1 MISPATLSES
11 PALLGVQRAASSR
24 QLVLLGV
31 AGQYYGVPIEVLREI
46 LPPRPFT
53 PLPGSA
59 ACVCGLINL
68 RGRIVTTL
76 DLGVRMGLG
85 PCASHP
91 DHRIVVLD
99 HGSTLVGLVVEE
111 VVRIVRGE
119 QSEISLPSDG
129 HRTPGQPAHYLR
141 GIGSTEEC
149 EFAVLDPG
157 ELFRAV
163 LL

>member
-1 MISPATLSES
+1 
-11 PALLGVQRAASSR
+11 
-24 QLVLLGV
+24 VLLGV
-31 AGQYYGVPIEVLREI
+31 AGQHYGVPIEALREI

-68 RGRIVTTL
+68 RGRIITTL
-76 DLGVRMGLG
+76 DLGVRLGLEA
-85 PCASHP
+85 CASHG

-99 HGSTLVGLVVEE
+99 HGPTLVGLIVEE

-119 QSEISLPSDG
+119 QSEITLPSGGFRMPG
-129 HRTPGQPAHYLR
+129 HAAHYLR
-141 GIGSTEEC
+141 GIGSIEEY

-157 ELFRAV
+157 ELFRAI